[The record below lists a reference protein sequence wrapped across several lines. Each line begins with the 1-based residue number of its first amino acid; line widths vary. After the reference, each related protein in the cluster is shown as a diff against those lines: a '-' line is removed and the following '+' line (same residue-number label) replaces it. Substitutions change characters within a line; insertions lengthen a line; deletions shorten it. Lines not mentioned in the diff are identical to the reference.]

1 MTLRSE
7 SPTLRGVPRWRPYTW
22 VLWGACLG
30 VLAFEL
36 VLPRLLPSRPQ
47 PWDAAQTAVAE
58 FILAIFSL
66 VAAVGTFTLR
76 ETFAVGPVR
85 RGLLDPSTP
94 AGFARIRATLAVLW
108 LLCLLIGLFGS
119 ILAYAA
125 ANPAEAW
132 PYVAGAA
139 ALLVIHAPRARL
151 FGSSAAT
158 PVAGGS

>member
-1 MTLRSE
+1 MSPRAE
-7 SPTLRGVPRWRPYTW
+7 SPTLRGVPRWRLYEW
-22 VLWGACLG
+22 ILWGACLG
-30 VLAFEL
+30 GLAFEV
-36 VLPRLLPSRPQ
+36 VLPRVLPSRAQ

-66 VAAVGTFTLR
+66 VAAVGRFTLR
-76 ETFAVGPVR
+76 ETFALGPVR
-85 RGLLDPSTP
+85 RGSLDPRTP

-108 LLCLLIGLFGS
+108 SLCLLIGLFGS

-125 ANPAEAW
+125 ANPAQAW

-139 ALLVIHAPRARL
+139 VLLVVHAPRARL
-151 FGSSAAT
+151 LEAPAAT

>member
-1 MTLRSE
+1 
-7 SPTLRGVPRWRPYTW
+7 VPRWRPFAW
-22 VLWGACLG
+22 ILWGAFLG
-30 VLAFEL
+30 GLALELVIPRVLA
-36 VLPRLLPSRPQ
+36 RRPQ

-76 ETFAVGPVR
+76 ETFALGPIR
-85 RGLLDPSTP
+85 RGSLDPSTP
-94 AGFARIRATLAVLW
+94 AGFARVRATLVVLW

-139 ALLVIHAPRARL
+139 ALLVFHAPRAWIL
-151 FGSSAAT
+151 GSSVAAT
-158 PVAGGS
+158 GDG

>member
-1 MTLRSE
+1 M
-7 SPTLRGVPRWRPYTW
+7 WI
-22 VLWGACLG
+22 LWGAFLG
-30 VLAFEL
+30 GLAFAL
-36 VLPRLLPSRPQ
+36 VIPRVLPSRPQ

-76 ETFAVGPVR
+76 ETFALGPIR
-85 RGLLDPSTP
+85 RGSLDPSTP
-94 AGFARIRATLAVLW
+94 AGFARVRATLVGLW
-108 LLCLLIGLFGS
+108 FLCLLIGLFGS

-139 ALLVIHAPRARL
+139 ALLVVHAPRARL
-151 FGSSAAT
+151 LEPSAAT
-158 PVAGGS
+158 PVAGGT

>member
-1 MTLRSE
+1 MTPRSE
-7 SPTLRGVPRWRPYTW
+7 SPTLRGVPRWRPFTW
-22 VLWGACLG
+22 ILWGAFLG
-30 VLAFEL
+30 GLAFEL
-36 VLPRLLPSRPQ
+36 VIPRVLASRPQ

-76 ETFAVGPVR
+76 ETFALGPIR
-85 RGLLDPSTP
+85 RGSLDRSTP
-94 AGFARIRATLAVLW
+94 AGFARVRAALVVLW

-132 PYVAGAA
+132 PYVTGAA
-139 ALLVIHAPRARL
+139 ALLVIHAPRAWIL
-151 FGSSAAT
+151 ESSVAAT
-158 PVAGGS
+158 GDG

>member
-1 MTLRSE
+1 M
-7 SPTLRGVPRWRPYTW
+7 PGVPRLRRSAWI
-22 VLWGACLG
+22 LWGAFLG
-30 VLAFEL
+30 GLAL
-36 VLPRLLPSRPQ
+36 DLLIPRVLPSRPQ

-66 VAAVGTFTLR
+66 IAAVGTFTLR
-76 ETFAVGPVR
+76 ETFALGPIR
-85 RGLLDPSTP
+85 RGSLDPSTP
-94 AGFARIRATLAVLW
+94 AGFARVRATLLGLW
-108 LLCLLIGLFGS
+108 SLCLLIGLFGS

-139 ALLVIHAPRARL
+139 VLLVVHAPRARL
-151 FGSSAAT
+151 FESSTAT